1 MNVLETEHPQWS
13 IPVDELI
20 ETLGTHRN
28 GLTAQDAKGRIETY
42 GRNRLS
48 PKKRTDSLTLFI
60 SQFRSPIIMILLF
73 AALLAFFTNDSID
86 GLIIIFIIL
95 LSSILGF
102 IQERSASHA
111 VENLHSI
118 VRVTSTVIRE
128 GVADEI
134 STEEIVPGDI
144 IRLSAGDIIP
154 GDCIIIES
162 KDLFVNESALT
173 GETYPSEK
181 HVGVLPPQTV
191 LSKRMNSLFMGT
203 NVTTGIGIAVV
214 VATGLTTEFGKIS
227 ERLRIRPPITE
238 FEQGINRFG
247 NMLGQL
253 TLLFVLAIFAFNI
266 AFNRSAIDSF
276 LFTLSLAVGITPSML
291 PVIISINLSHG
302 AKRMAKAKVIVK
314 QLTSIENFGS
324 MDVLCTDKT
333 GTLTEGV
340 IQINSSLDGNGEPHS
355 RVQNY
360 AYLNALFQTAYHN
373 PVDAA
378 LVSQTQ
384 FDASEYSKLDE
395 VPFDFVRKRLSILT
409 QKGSSSIM
417 ITKGAVRNILDICTH
432 TEDASGRIITIGDL
446 KSHALQTYQQLSNE
460 GYRTIG
466 VAYREMGD
474 QKIITTF
481 DEEKMTFL
489 GFVVLHDPLKP
500 GIEDVIHRMRELGV
514 TLKIITGDNPLIAGH
529 IAHQLEI
536 KNDVILTGSKIRTMS
551 DEALM
556 ASVMVTDIFA
566 EVEPNQKERIIYALR
581 KAGSVVGY
589 MGDGINDASAL
600 HAADV
605 GISVTEAVDV
615 AKEAAQIV
623 LLEKDLGVL
632 IEGIEEG
639 RQTFAN
645 TMKYVFITMS
655 ANFGNMFSMAGFSL
669 ILPYLPLLPTQILA
683 LNFLSD
689 LPATTIA
696 ADNVDSELIETPK
709 RWDIGFINRFM
720 VTFGI
725 QSTIFD
731 YLTLALLVL
740 VFQVSQAEFQS
751 SWFTLSILTELFVML
766 IVRTKK
772 PFIRSK
778 PGKYLLVV
786 SFIILLVTLLLPY
799 TPIGELLQLIPL
811 TGLSLVIILG
821 ILSVYV
827 ITTELT
833 KRFFYKRVHY

>member
-1 MNVLETEHPQWS
+1 
-13 IPVDELI
+13 
-20 ETLGTHRN
+20 
-28 GLTAQDAKGRIETY
+28 
-42 GRNRLS
+42 
-48 PKKRTDSLTLFI
+48 
-60 SQFRSPIIMILLF
+60 
-73 AALLAFFTNDSID
+73 
-86 GLIIIFIIL
+86 
-95 LSSILGF
+95 
-102 IQERSASHA
+102 
-111 VENLHSI
+111 
-118 VRVTSTVIRE
+118 
-128 GVADEI
+128 
-134 STEEIVPGDI
+134 
-144 IRLSAGDIIP
+144 
-154 GDCIIIES
+154 
-162 KDLFVNESALT
+162 
-173 GETYPSEK
+173 
-181 HVGVLPPQTV
+181 
-191 LSKRMNSLFMGT
+191 
-203 NVTTGIGIAVV
+203 
-214 VATGLTTEFGKIS
+214 
-227 ERLRIRPPITE
+227 
-238 FEQGINRFG
+238 
-247 NMLGQL
+247 
-253 TLLFVLAIFAFNI
+253 
-266 AFNRSAIDSF
+266 
-276 LFTLSLAVGITPSML
+276 
-291 PVIISINLSHG
+291 
-302 AKRMAKAKVIVK
+302 
-314 QLTSIENFGS
+314 
-324 MDVLCTDKT
+324 
-333 GTLTEGV
+333 
-340 IQINSSLDGNGEPHS
+340 
-355 RVQNY
+355 
-360 AYLNALFQTAYHN
+360 
-373 PVDAA
+373 
-378 LVSQTQ
+378 
-384 FDASEYSKLDE
+384 
-395 VPFDFVRKRLSILT
+395 
-409 QKGSSSIM
+409 
-417 ITKGAVRNILDICTH
+417 
-432 TEDASGRIITIGDL
+432 
-446 KSHALQTYQQLSNE
+446 
-460 GYRTIG
+460 
-466 VAYREMGD
+466 
-474 QKIITTF
+474 
-481 DEEKMTFL
+481 
-489 GFVVLHDPLKP
+489 
-500 GIEDVIHRMRELGV
+500 
-514 TLKIITGDNPLIAGH
+514 
-529 IAHQLEI
+529 
-536 KNDVILTGSKIRTMS
+536 
-551 DEALM
+551 
-556 ASVMVTDIFA
+556 
-566 EVEPNQKERIIYALR
+566 
-581 KAGSVVGY
+581 
-589 MGDGINDASAL
+589 
-600 HAADV
+600 V